1 MIPNPLRH
9 AALALLLFAACSSD
23 KSSPDP
29 TDTGSAE
36 DGSGSSD
43 TAIADTEGSADTSN
57 ADTDGSADV
66 SEPTTCPDGLP
77 RRAWQTA
84 EAGTLRNTLA
94 GDLSLREVP
103 GRQFQLSQLFDGC
116 SSFIFLP
123 DNLVRSSL
131 DNTAL
136 WYADIGALVANSPE
150 NVHYVFVSV
159 AGSDNGA
166 RGNTTRMTSAVETA
180 LAALPTAQNNAWY
193 DRIHVLSTRRGATAT
208 WLDTVM
214 AADGIGSNGFAID
227 RFQKLRGMGSIAD
240 VERYSAALNSAG
252 GWPYEDNMASAANEA
267 KRFNYEAAL
276 QARLDAE
283 DVLVVPFYNGE
294 VLAQFDDKEVELPS
308 AEVIASYDTLEVD
321 VTSLCPDQNGL
332 EFGNCGAWDYLAYLW
347 IYDANDQRVELA
359 RFITSYHR
367 EGRAIVDVTP
377 AIAHLLAGGL
387 RKFRWEFAPEWNTQ
401 PTSTY
406 LSLRFSRRGKGYRPA
421 RVTSLF
427 AGGAFGPNYNDG
439 REPVQVAIGAD
450 TVRTELYAII
460 SGHGAEFGQCAEFCD
475 HHHLFAVNGTIFEQG
490 YPMVGDQLGCAKQID
505 KGVVPNQWGTWWYG
519 RGGWCPG
526 QQVEPFRND
535 VTAIAPAGATAT
547 VRYDAYLGA
556 DIPSAGAGNI
566 NLTSYIVEYVAMG
579 SGQ

>member
-1 MIPNPLRH
+1 MIPNRLC
-9 AALALLLFAACSSD
+9 LAVAGLLLIAACSKDEATS
-23 KSSPDP
+23 
-29 TDTGSAE
+29 TDTGSLA
-36 DGSGSSD
+36 DTAGSGSAD
-43 TAIADTEGSADTSN
+43 TGAADTEGSATDTN
-57 ADTDGSADV
+57 GSADI
-66 SEPTTCPDGLP
+66 SEPATCPDGLP
-77 RRAWQTA
+77 RRAWQTG

-131 DNTAL
+131 DNTLL
-136 WYADIGALVANSPE
+136 WYADLANLIANSPE
-150 NVHYVFVSV
+150 NLHYVFVSV
-159 AGSDNGA
+159 SGSDNGA
-166 RGNTTRMTSAVETA
+166 RGNTTRMTSVVETV
-180 LAALPTAQNNAWY
+180 LATYPTELNNAWY
-193 DRIHVLSTRRGATAT
+193 DRIHVLSARRGTTGT

-214 AADGIGSNGFAID
+214 ASDGIGSNGFAID

-240 VERYSAALNSAG
+240 VERFSAALNNAG
-252 GWPYEDNMASAANEA
+252 GWPYEDNMAYAANEA

-283 DVLVVPFYNGE
+283 DALVVPFYNGE

-308 AEVIASYDTLEVD
+308 ADVLATYDTMEVD
-321 VTSLCPDQNGL
+321 VTALCPDQNGL

-377 AIAHLLAGGL
+377 AMAHLLAGGL

-421 RVTSLF
+421 RVTPLF
-427 AGGAFGPNYNDG
+427 TGGAFGPDYNNG
-439 REPVQVAIGAD
+439 REPVQVAVGAD
-450 TVRTELYAII
+450 AVHTELFAII
-460 SGHGAEFGQCAEFCD
+460 SGHGADFEQCAEFCD
-475 HHHLFAVNGTIFEQG
+475 HHHLFAVNGRIFEQG
-490 YPMVGDQLGCAKQID
+490 YPMVGDVLGCAKQID
-505 KGVVPNQWGTWWYG
+505 KGVVPNQWGTWWFG

-526 QQVEPFRND
+526 QQVEPFRVD
-535 VTAIAPAGATAT
+535 VTDIAAPGATAT
-547 VRYDAYLGA
+547 FRYDAYLGA
-556 DIPSAGAGNI
+556 DVPTAGAGNI
-566 NLTSYIVEYVAMG
+566 NLTSYLVEYVAMG
-579 SGQ
+579 SGE

>member
-1 MIPNPLRH
+1 MIPNRLC
-9 AALALLLFAACSSD
+9 LAVAGLLLIAACSKDEATS
-23 KSSPDP
+23 
-29 TDTGSAE
+29 TDTGSLA
-36 DGSGSSD
+36 DTAGSGSAD
-43 TAIADTEGSADTSN
+43 TGAADTEGSATDTN
-57 ADTDGSADV
+57 GSADI

-77 RRAWQTA
+77 RRAWQTG

-131 DNTAL
+131 DNTLL
-136 WYADIGALVANSPE
+136 WYADLANLIANSPE
-150 NVHYVFVSV
+150 NLHYVFVSV
-159 AGSDNGA
+159 SGSDNGA
-166 RGNTTRMTSAVETA
+166 RGNTTRMTSVVETV
-180 LAALPTAQNNAWY
+180 LATYPTELNNAWY
-193 DRIHVLSTRRGATAT
+193 DRIHVLSARRGTTGT

-214 AADGIGSNGFAID
+214 ASDGIGSNGFAID

-240 VERYSAALNSAG
+240 VERFSAALNNAG
-252 GWPYEDNMASAANEA
+252 GWPYEDNMAYAANEA

-283 DVLVVPFYNGE
+283 DALVVPFYNGE

-308 AEVIASYDTLEVD
+308 ADVLATYDTMEVD
-321 VTSLCPDQNGL
+321 VTALCPDQNGL

-377 AIAHLLAGGL
+377 AMAHLLAGGL

-421 RVTSLF
+421 RVTPLF
-427 AGGAFGPNYNDG
+427 TGGAFGPDYNNG
-439 REPVQVAIGAD
+439 REPVQVAVGAD
-450 TVRTELYAII
+450 AVHTELFAII
-460 SGHGAEFGQCAEFCD
+460 SGHGADFEQCAEFCD
-475 HHHLFAVNGTIFEQG
+475 HHHLFAVNGRIFEQG
-490 YPMVGDQLGCAKQID
+490 YPMVGDVLGCAKQID
-505 KGVVPNQWGTWWYG
+505 KGVVPNQWGTWWFG

-526 QQVEPFRND
+526 QQVEPFRVD
-535 VTAIAPAGATAT
+535 VTDIAAPGATAT
-547 VRYDAYLGA
+547 FRYDAYLGA
-556 DIPSAGAGNI
+556 DVPTAGAGNI
-566 NLTSYIVEYVAMG
+566 NLTSYLVEYVAMG
-579 SGQ
+579 SGE